1 MESVNDS
8 LNPLKLL
15 ILSYAK
21 KEDRRKF
28 EFLFA
33 FDSRL
38 AEVIRSTSEP
48 LIGQMRLTWW
58 RDILT
63 KVADDR
69 PEGEPLVELFNN
81 IEHEGL
87 FVSHL
92 SALLD
97 GWEIMLD
104 DFPWD
109 DRQFEN
115 YALNRGVGFF
125 GFASSKPEL
134 SDEHIKIAKL
144 WALWDFATHCS
155 DAKMRNEA
163 FARCVNLSKETE
175 QPSFDKNGRPL
186 SILCK
191 LAMRDA
197 KSGRLSE
204 TMYRPSTAAHIIWH
218 GITGL

>member
-21 KEDRRKF
+21 EEVRRKF

-63 KVADDR
+63 KAPEDR
-69 PEGEPLVELFNN
+69 PEGEPLVELLNN
-81 IEHEGL
+81 IKRDGL
-87 FVSHL
+87 IISHL
-92 SALLD
+92 LALLD
-97 GWEIMLD
+97 GWEIMLE

-109 DRQFEN
+109 DRQIEN

-125 GFASSKPEL
+125 GFVLGKSKL

-144 WALWDFATHCS
+144 WALWDFAAHCS
-155 DAKMRNEA
+155 DAKMRGEA
-163 FARCVNLSKETE
+163 FARCVSLSKETKP
-175 QPSFDKNGRPL
+175 PSFDRNGRPL

-204 TMYRPSTAAHIIWH
+204 TMYRPSTAAHIVWH